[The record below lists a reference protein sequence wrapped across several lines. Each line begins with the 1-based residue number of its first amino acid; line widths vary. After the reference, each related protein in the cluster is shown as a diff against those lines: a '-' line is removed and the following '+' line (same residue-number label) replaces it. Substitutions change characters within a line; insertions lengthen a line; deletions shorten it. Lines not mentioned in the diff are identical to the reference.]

1 MAKNSPRGRKS
12 LAADK
17 AANGVAA
24 GHVTKTAHRAPELE
38 RLEVFI
44 SRWITEGETTA
55 STEAP
60 SMQIVASDV
69 YQWAPGGHFVIHP
82 AYGCIGEVGVGGL
95 EVIGF
100 DSATG
105 RYRTH
110 FFDSQGNIT
119 TETLSYQ
126 DGAWIWQGTHARCT
140 GAFTEEGKVL
150 TARHERSD
158 DGIHWVPSMTVKLR
172 KVS

>member
-1 MAKNSPRGRKS
+1 MAKDSPRGRKS

-17 AANGVAA
+17 AATGVAA
-24 GHVTKTAHRAPELE
+24 GHVTNTAHRAPELE

-110 FFDSQGNIT
+110 FFDSRGNII

-126 DGAWIWQGTHARCT
+126 DGVWTWQGTDNTLYRCSYRRWK
-140 GAFTEEGKVL
+140 GA
-150 TARHERSD
+150 
-158 DGIHWVPSMTVKLR
+158 DGAPRALGRRNPLGALNVR
-172 KVS
+172 

>member
-1 MAKNSPRGRKS
+1 MTAAFSANSAGLILSNVSAALAAPRGYSTQRV
-12 LAADK
+12 LRLEIVPFPDK
-17 AANGVAA
+17 ASA
-24 GHVTKTAHRAPELE
+24 
-38 RLEVFI
+38 
-44 SRWITEGETTA
+44 TEGETTA

-69 YQWAPGGHFVIHP
+69 YQWAPGRHFVIHP

-140 GAFTEEGKVL
+140 GAFKEEGKVL

-172 KVS
+172 KVR